1 MLSKF
6 LRNLFY
12 GILHHI
18 MNLEMILD
26 RFWNNMYNFG
36 LVYRSGKAKVDFLL
50 SKKVYFSLYRSVL
63 LSSLI
68 STYQWESNTS
78 DQKFCLDSG
87 ARLKVPK
94 YPWPMLLKD
103 FRGKNDNSKEIIILD
118 FVEVRSGSSKDAEIG
133 TIAQLN
139 CAQIREPYMW
149 VHRPIDKN
157 ERLPR
162 HGPKCRCNL
171 TCKELKW
178 KLTFLWYVN
187 LFLDQISSM
196 LCWYSNIR

>member
-1 MLSKF
+1 MLSKS

-18 MNLEMILD
+18 TNLKKKNIRPILI
-26 RFWNNMYNFG
+26 
-36 LVYRSGKAKVDFLL
+36 K
-50 SKKVYFSLYRSVL
+50 
-63 LSSLI
+63 LI
-68 STYQWESNTS
+68 PILGWPITYQWESNTS

-94 YPWPMLLKD
+94 YPWSTLWKD
-103 FRGKNDNSKEIIILD
+103 FQGKNDNSKETTILD
-118 FVEVRSGSSKDAEIG
+118 FVEVRSGSLKGAEIW
-133 TIAQLN
+133 TFAQLN

-149 VHRPIDKN
+149 VRRPIDKN

-178 KLTFLWYVN
+178 KLSFLRYVN
-187 LFLDQISSM
+187 PISRQDQFCVDKMRESQKTRNFSY
-196 LCWYSNIR
+196 YSQVCYHQ